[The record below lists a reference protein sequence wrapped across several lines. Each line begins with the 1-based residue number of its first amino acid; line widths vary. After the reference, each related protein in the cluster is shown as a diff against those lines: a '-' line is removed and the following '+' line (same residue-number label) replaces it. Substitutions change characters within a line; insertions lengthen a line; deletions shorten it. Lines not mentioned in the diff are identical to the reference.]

1 MSVEYRKDR
10 LINLPNTNPAQ
21 ITYEDKGSQFVV
33 RNLDQLTV
41 EQLTEFRDV
50 RYSPG
55 SVPRVNYRAQF
66 MNKILYF
73 HKKLNVFYL
82 A

>member
-1 MSVEYRKDR
+1 M
-10 LINLPNTNPAQ
+10 
-21 ITYEDKGSQFVV
+21 
-33 RNLDQLTV
+33 
-41 EQLTEFRDV
+41 

-73 HKKLNVFYL
+73 HKKLNVFHL

>member
-1 MSVEYRKDR
+1 MAVILKQF
-10 LINLPNTNPAQ
+10 NLVLEVKKMLRAKE
-21 ITYEDKGSQFVV
+21 IVLSEA
-33 RNLDQLTV
+33 
-41 EQLTEFRDV
+41 V

-73 HKKLNVFYL
+73 HKKLNVFHL